1 MKTIIAWSL
10 LFVAVLGILFYYS
23 FQETDEDKECL
34 KQTKGNSFVEAVN
47 YAYTPQGCRV
57 VQLTSYTGLCNPYYT
72 VYVTE
77 CEGINVVTDP
87 NKKKEKKDKE
97 EIKPCYVTA
106 PANSI
111 LN

>member
-1 MKTIIAWSL
+1 MKTILFWSL
-10 LFVAVLGILFYYS
+10 LFIIVMGTLFYYS

-34 KQTKGNSFVEAVN
+34 KRSHGNSFVEAVN

-57 VQLTSYTGLCNPYYT
+57 VQLTSYTGLCNPYST

-87 NKKKEKKDKE
+87 YKKKDKE

-106 PANSI
+106 PVKDIQMDAM
-111 LN
+111 